1 MPRGGLLR
9 RLKQRG
15 QVFPDLRPSTNPC
28 FEKESRDFLYKECET
43 GKKES
48 LEEAFQ
54 ILDSSGQEA
63 LLTHVF
69 NAEHASKAEPV
80 VFFGFRKG

>member
-1 MPRGGLLR
+1 MS
-9 RLKQRG
+9 
-15 QVFPDLRPSTNPC
+15 FRPSTNPC

-48 LEEAFQ
+48 LEEAFH